1 MLAVIHVSDF
11 FPERNT
17 LIYIYIYIYPSGFFF
32 FLFLFNI
39 IVFFFVCSLGES
51 AEKLLKGNKSF
62 INLVDLNN
70 QQQIF

>member
-1 MLAVIHVSDF
+1 MFQIFS
-11 FPERNT
+11 PERNT
-17 LIYIYIYIYPSGFFF
+17 LMVDIYIKCIYPSGFLFF
-32 FLFLFNI
+32 YFFNI